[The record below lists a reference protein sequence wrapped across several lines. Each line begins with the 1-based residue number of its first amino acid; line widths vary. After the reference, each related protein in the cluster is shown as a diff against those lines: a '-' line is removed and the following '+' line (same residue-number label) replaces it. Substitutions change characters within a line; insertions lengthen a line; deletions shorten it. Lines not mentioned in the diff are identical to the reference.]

1 MGEIVDFHSKKQ
13 VINVEKLQSKRII
26 DDNLISKPEKIAQ
39 RELAIERT
47 SEPIKSMDDIISVS
61 QFLISNKRWRDN
73 MLFIVGINF
82 GLRVSD
88 LLTLR
93 FSDLINENNTF
104 KDSFP
109 IFEIKTKNTRKKRTN
124 RYISINDAVVDAV
137 TMYLQNTKGVC
148 LNDYLFKSE
157 SNNGKNTGEH
167 LSAKSVDR
175 ILKGI
180 AHDCKL
186 TNKMSTHSLRKT
198 FGYHQMVMSG
208 NEPRKLLLLQKMF
221 NHSSMVQTLDY
232 IGITEEEIDTAYKE
246 LNLGSVNNNYM
257 SKVEFVDKEVEVV

>member
-1 MGEIVDFHSKKQ
+1 MGEIVDLYGNRQ
-13 VINVEKLQSKRII
+13 TINVKKLQSKRII
-26 DDNLISKPEKIAQ
+26 DDNLISKPEKIIQ
-39 RELAIERT
+39 RDLARERT
-47 SEPIKSMDDIISVS
+47 SEPIKSMDDIIFVS
-61 QFLISNKRWRDN
+61 QFLLSNERWRDN

-104 KDSFP
+104 KDVFP
-109 IFEIKTKNTRKKRTN
+109 IFEIKTRNTRKKKVN

-137 TMYLQNTKGVC
+137 TTYLEHTPNVC
-148 LNDYLFKSE
+148 LNDYLFRSE
-157 SNNGKNTGEH
+157 SNNGKNSIEH
-167 LSAKSVDR
+167 LSPKSVDR

-180 AHDCKL
+180 ANDCHL

-232 IGITEEEIDTAYKE
+232 IGITEEEVDAAYRE
-246 LNLGSVNNNYM
+246 LNLGSINNNYM
-257 SKVEFVDKEVEVV
+257 SKVEFVDKEIEVV